1 MSIQVE
7 QISKQYGSFT
17 ALEDVSLTVADGE
30 LVALLGPSGSGK
42 TTLLRVIAGLE
53 SPDTGSILLHGEES
67 TEDSASKRGIGFVFQ
82 HYALFR
88 HMTIFENVA
97 FGLRVQPRKH
107 RPSRREIRER
117 VTELLRLV
125 QLDSYA
131 QMYPEQLSGGQRQ
144 RVALA
149 RALAVKPKVLLLDE
163 PFSAL
168 DAKVRKELRDWL
180 RRIHDELHV
189 TTVLVTHDQEEALEV
204 ADRVAVLNHGK
215 LEQIGTPQSIYDH
228 PASPFV
234 YNFLGNVNL
243 FHGRLLADLSP
254 QERGDSAEESI
265 QSAIGFVRPHE
276 LELSRTLPAKVKAV
290 SASVVRIHAAGP
302 QVRVELSIAGN
313 GRPVTAELD
322 RRRYEDLAL
331 APGDKLFVWPQSI
344 RLFDDDGARA
354 LLLDQG
360 AGI

>member
-1 MSIQVE
+1 
-7 QISKQYGSFT
+7 
-17 ALEDVSLTVADGE
+17 
-30 LVALLGPSGSGK
+30 
-42 TTLLRVIAGLE
+42 
-53 SPDTGSILLHGEES
+53 
-67 TEDSASKRGIGFVFQ
+67 
-82 HYALFR
+82 
-88 HMTIFENVA
+88 MTIAENIA
-97 FGLRVQPRKH
+97 FGLRVQSRKL
-107 RPSRREIRER
+107 RPSRRDIRER
-117 VTELLRLV
+117 VQELLHLV

-149 RALAVKPKVLLLDE
+149 RALAVRPKVLLLDE

-168 DAKVRKELRDWL
+168 DAKVRKDLRDWL
-180 RRIHDELHV
+180 RRIHDDLHV

-204 ADRVAVLNHGK
+204 ADRVAILNRGK
-215 LEQIGTPQSIYDH
+215 LEQIGTPQSIYDN

-243 FHGRLLADLSP
+243 FHGRLLADLSSV
-254 QERGDSAEESI
+254 ERGSGANDPV

-276 LELSRTLPAKVKAV
+276 LEISRTLPLDGRAVLAK
-290 SASVVRIHAAGP
+290 VVRIHAAGP

-313 GRPVTAELD
+313 GNPVAAELG
-322 RRRYEDLAL
+322 RKQFEELAL
-331 APGDKLFVWPQSI
+331 VLGDDIFVWPQSI
-344 RLFDDDGARA
+344 RLFDDAGAKS

>member
-1 MSIQVE
+1 MSIQVGN
-7 QISKQYGSFT
+7 ICKQYGSFT
-17 ALEDVSLTVADGE
+17 AIANVSLTIGSGE

-42 TTLLRVIAGLE
+42 TTLLRIIAGLE
-53 SPDTGSILLHGEES
+53 SPDDGSILLHGEES
-67 TEDSASKRGIGFVFQ
+67 TQHNASKRGIGFVFQ

-88 HMTIFENVA
+88 HMTIFENIA
-97 FGLRVQPRKH
+97 FGLRVQSRLL
-107 RPSRREIRER
+107 RPSRRKIRER
-117 VTELLRLV
+117 VQELLHLV

-149 RALAVKPKVLLLDE
+149 RALAVRPKVLLLDE

-168 DAKVRKELRDWL
+168 DAKVRKDLRDWL

-204 ADRVAVLNHGK
+204 ADRVAILNQGR
-215 LEQIGTPQSIYDH
+215 LEQIGTPQSIYDN

-243 FHGRLLADLSP
+243 FHGRLLADLSS
-254 QERGDSAEESI
+254 QGRGGGAE
-265 QSAIGFVRPHE
+265 QSLPSTIGFVRPHE
-276 LELSRTLPAKVKAV
+276 LELSRNLPTDGTAVVAKVI
-290 SASVVRIHAAGP
+290 RIHAAGP
-302 QVRVELSIAGN
+302 QVRLELSIAGN
-313 GRPVTAELD
+313 GRPVTAEVG
-322 RRRYEDLAL
+322 RTQFEELAL
-331 APGDKLFVWPQSI
+331 VVGDEIFVRPQSI
-344 RLFDDDGARA
+344 RLFDDASAQA